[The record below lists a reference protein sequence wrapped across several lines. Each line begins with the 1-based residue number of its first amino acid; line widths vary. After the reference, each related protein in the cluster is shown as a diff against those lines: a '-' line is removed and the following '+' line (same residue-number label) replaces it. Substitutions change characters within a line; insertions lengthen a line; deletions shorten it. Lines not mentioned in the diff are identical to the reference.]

1 MSNRKILYSLFN
13 NAWRMFQTAVKD
25 HNDTSKLFVLAWFQ
39 WIRQKPVGWG
49 FCLCSTSK
57 CALCVLVQLLES
69 DLPVASSPP
78 QIDPQ
83 SPQNETIQLLIFLC
97 FLFFFRFE
105 EKFETHL
112 SAPFD
117 IPPVEQR
124 HCSLA
129 GWAGQQNYQHF
140 FTKVTENTT
149 LVALLKIK
157 TMVGVNPIWGGG
169 LET

>member
-97 FLFFFRFE
+97 FLLFLEMRKNLKPTFPLLL
-105 EKFETHL
+105 TSHL
-112 SAPFD
+112 LNRDTAAWR
-117 IPPVEQR
+117 VE
-124 HCSLA
+124 LV
-129 GWAGQQNYQHF
+129 NKIINIFYQSHRKYYF
-140 FTKVTENTT
+140 GSIIEN
-149 LVALLKIK
+149 
-157 TMVGVNPIWGGG
+157 
-169 LET
+169 

>member
-97 FLFFFRFE
+97 FLLFLEMRKNLKPTFPLLLTSHLLNRDTAAWRVELVNKIIKFF
-105 EKFETHL
+105 
-112 SAPFD
+112 
-117 IPPVEQR
+117 
-124 HCSLA
+124 
-129 GWAGQQNYQHF
+129 YQSHRKYYF
-140 FTKVTENTT
+140 GSIIEN
-149 LVALLKIK
+149 
-157 TMVGVNPIWGGG
+157 
-169 LET
+169 